1 MRQIDRESRLR
12 SSSDPPESWLSV
24 AMRGLFIVY
33 ELLDLEQYLFCP
45 FLGVTIKLDFV
56 ILCSYRRL
64 THRHAEHI
72 AFAYVRSNKKTT
84 SSRR

>member
-33 ELLDLEQYLFCP
+33 ELLDLEQYLYFGLFWGYQSP
-45 FLGVTIKLDFV
+45 LRVLSAVLAPVFGPT
-56 ILCSYRRL
+56 
-64 THRHAEHI
+64 
-72 AFAYVRSNKKTT
+72 
-84 SSRR
+84 